1 MRLFRLPLL
10 LATIAVLAGCNYKG
24 IPDPQVSARDA
35 EWIARVPKAE
45 DDPRF
50 GRYLIDDPT
59 GEAPG
64 TIVVDTKER
73 QLYLVQPNRK
83 AIRYGVAVGD
93 EAYGWTG
100 TASIARKAEWP
111 DWNPPAE
118 MKARWPHVQYTKGGP
133 DNPARRTRSLSL
145 RGQQGHALSHPRHQR
160 AREDRP
166 RGVLRLHPDAQHRRD
181 RPLQPRSGE
190 HEGHRPLEP
199 LACKREA
206 LLGFFRCALFER
218 RIVRRG
224 CRQTAFQAQ
233 HVRFAA
239 RSA

>member
-10 LATIAVLAGCNYKG
+10 LAMIAVLAGCNYKG
-24 IPDPQVSARDA
+24 VPDPQVSTRDA

-50 GRYLIDDPT
+50 GRYVIDDPT

-133 DNPARRTRSLSL
+133 DNPLGAR
-145 RGQQGHALSHPRHQR
+145 ALYLYEGNKDTLYRIHGTNEPTKIGMAVS
-160 AREDRP
+160 
-166 RGVLRLHPDAQHRRD
+166 
-181 RPLQPRSGE
+181 SGCI
-190 HEGHRPLEP
+190 RMRNIDVIDLYNRVPVNT
-199 LACKREA
+199 KV
-206 LLGFFRCALFER
+206 
-218 RIVRRG
+218 IVR
-224 CRQTAFQAQ
+224 
-233 HVRFAA
+233 
-239 RSA
+239 

>member
-50 GRYLIDDPT
+50 GRYVIDDPT

-100 TASIARKAEWP
+100 TANIARKAEWP

-133 DNPARRTRSLSL
+133 DNPLGARALYLYEGNKDTLYRIHGTNEPEKI
-145 RGQQGHALSHPRHQR
+145 GHAVS
-160 AREDRP
+160 
-166 RGVLRLHPDAQHRRD
+166 
-181 RPLQPRSGE
+181 SGCI
-190 HEGHRPLEP
+190 RMRNIDVIDLYNRVPVNT
-199 LACKREA
+199 KV
-206 LLGFFRCALFER
+206 
-218 RIVRRG
+218 IVR
-224 CRQTAFQAQ
+224 
-233 HVRFAA
+233 
-239 RSA
+239 